1 MASVNNQNMRLV
13 IVSKKEMIYQ
23 LSCVDWVQKY
33 F

>member
-23 LSCVDWVQKY
+23 LSCVD
-33 F
+33 